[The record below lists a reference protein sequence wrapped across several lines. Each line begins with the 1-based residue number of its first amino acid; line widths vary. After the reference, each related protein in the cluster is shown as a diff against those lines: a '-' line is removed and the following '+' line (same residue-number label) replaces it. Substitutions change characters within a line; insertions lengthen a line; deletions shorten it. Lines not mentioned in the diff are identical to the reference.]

1 MRIIVD
7 AMGGDNA
14 PGEIVK
20 GALRARKE
28 LGVDVVLV
36 GRKEEIERC
45 LNPDD
50 ICQFEIVDAREIV
63 TMEDDPSTA
72 TRRKKDSSMTVA
84 LNLLR
89 DGKGD
94 AVVSAGSTGALLTGA
109 TLIVK
114 RIRGIRR
121 AAMAP
126 VLPAGEHGVMLID
139 CGANVEC
146 TPEYLLQ
153 FGLMGSVYARRM
165 MGCEEP
171 RVGLLNVGTEDTK
184 GGELQHQA
192 FALLT
197 GATLIVKRIKGIRR
211 AAMAPVLPAGE
222 HGIMLIDCGAN
233 VECTPEYLLQFA
245 YMGSFYAKKMMGCES
260 PRVGLLNVGTEDT
273 KGGELQ
279 HQAFALLKQAAE
291 EGRINFV
298 GNVEGTGVFMG
309 AADVV
314 VTDGFTGN
322 VLLKGTE
329 GAINFMM
336 GALKGVFYKS
346 TKNKLAAAV
355 LKNDL
360 KAMKKSMDVNEVG
373 GTAFVG
379 ISKPVIKAHGSS
391 KEAAFFAAIRQA
403 IAFVNAGVVE
413 DIENN
418 IEYMKLKAEN

>member
-1 MRIIVD
+1 MRIIID

-14 PGEIVK
+14 PGEIIK
-20 GALRARKE
+20 GAVRAKKE
-28 LGVDVVLV
+28 LGVEIVLV
-36 GRKEEIERC
+36 GREEEVKACLEKEGC
-45 LNPDD
+45 TD
-50 ICQFEIVDAREIV
+50 IEIVDAREVV

-114 RIRGIRR
+114 RIKGIRR

-153 FGLMGSVYARRM
+153 F
-165 MGCEEP
+165 
-171 RVGLLNVGTEDTK
+171 
-184 GGELQHQA
+184 
-192 FALLT
+192 
-197 GATLIVKRIKGIRR
+197 
-211 AAMAPVLPAGE
+211 
-222 HGIMLIDCGAN
+222 
-233 VECTPEYLLQFA
+233 A
-245 YMGSFYAKKMMGCES
+245 YMGSFYAKKMMGCAN

-279 HQAFALLKQAAE
+279 HQAFALLKQAGD

-298 GNVEGTGVFMG
+298 GNVEGTGVFAG

-322 VLLKGTE
+322 VLLKAAEGT
-329 GAINFMM
+329 IKYMM
-336 GALKGVFYKS
+336 KSLKGTFYKS
-346 TKNKLAAAV
+346 FKNKMAALV
-355 LKNDL
+355 LKKDL
-360 KAMKKSMDVNEVG
+360 AAMKKSMDVNEVG
-373 GTAFVG
+373 GTAFIG
-379 ISKPVIKAHGSS
+379 ISKPVVKAHGSS
-391 KEAAFFAAIRQA
+391 NAASLFAAVRQA

-413 DIENN
+413 EIENN
-418 IEYMKLKAEN
+418 IDYMKLKAEN